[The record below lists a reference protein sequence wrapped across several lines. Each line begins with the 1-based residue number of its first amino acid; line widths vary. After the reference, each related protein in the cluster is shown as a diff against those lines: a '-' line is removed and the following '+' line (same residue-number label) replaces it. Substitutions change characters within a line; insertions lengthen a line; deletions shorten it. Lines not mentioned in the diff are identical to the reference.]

1 MWKMLF
7 FLWLIP
13 IVLAFVAA
21 KRVADGRRVITPK
34 ELRYVFGEAQRQ
46 RLSPWFWLAVFGLA
60 IGFFALGVIQAVVLL
75 NGGVLLAAF
84 APLLTAG
91 LLSFLLVLLMRNRFS
106 YRGAPRNSRQPAR
119 RESIKYSPD
128 F

>member
-21 KRVADGRRVITPK
+21 KRVADGRRVVTPK
-34 ELRYVFGEAQRQ
+34 ELRFVFGGSQRQ
-46 RLSPWFWLAVFGLA
+46 RLSPWFWLAVLALA
-60 IGFFALGVIQAVVLL
+60 IGFFALGVAQAVVLL
-75 NGGVLLAAF
+75 NGGVLLAAIT
-84 APLLTAG
+84 PLLTAG
-91 LLSFLLVLLMRNRFS
+91 LLTLLLILLMRNRFS
-106 YRGAPRNSRQPAR
+106 YRRTSRTARQPAR
-119 RESIKYSPD
+119 RESMKYSRD